1 MRAIECWEVVGLNK
15 PDSDAQ
21 TPPETEPLLPAAQRP
36 RAHLSIWSLMLIT
49 TVCCLMA
56 AAGNQMLQ
64 ALRSDNL
71 PRSKFVLFTL
81 TAPVI
86 TLILIS
92 VIRAVYRTVTG
103 RR

>member
-1 MRAIECWEVVGLNK
+1 MTAIACWEVVGLNK
-15 PDSDAQ
+15 PDSESR
-21 TPPETEPLLPAAQRP
+21 TPPDTEPLLPAAQRQK
-36 RAHLSIWSLMLIT
+36 AHLSIWSLMLIT

-86 TLILIS
+86 TLVLIS
-92 VIRAVYRTVTG
+92 VIRAVYRIVIG